1 MAGDGDFQYA
11 MVEDHVIALVH
22 TERSPSDAAW
32 EAHHA
37 LINETVGRDR
47 FVEMGYFVITA
58 GGAPTARQRRL
69 GTLQVK
75 GRRMVRSIVTDSFF
89 VRQLVKSWS
98 WFAPG
103 LSAYAP
109 EQLRE
114 ALLNVGVKAD
124 QFADVW
130 PKIAALNAALSPPVP
145 WVPERI

>member
-11 MVEDHVIALVH
+11 MVEEHVIALVH

-69 GTLQVK
+69 GNLQVK
-75 GRRMVRSIVTDSFF
+75 GRRMVRSIMTDSFF

-103 LSAYAP
+103 LSAHAP

>member
-1 MAGDGDFQYA
+1 MAGDTDFQYG
-11 MVEDHVIALVH
+11 MVADHVIALIH
-22 TERSPSDAAW
+22 TANHPSDGAW

-37 LINETVGRDR
+37 LIVDTVGQGR

-58 GGAPTARQRRL
+58 GGAPTAKQRRL
-69 GTLQVK
+69 GNLQVK

-109 EQLRE
+109 DQVRE
-114 ALLNVGVKAD
+114 ALLNVGVRVE
-124 QFADVW
+124 QFGEVW
-130 PKIAALNAALSPPVP
+130 SKIRALNSALVPPVAWLP
-145 WVPERI
+145 DRL